1 MWAECF
7 RKLGNRSTPGKSEE
21 HRSESLEHYG
31 NYDNRAAASSMRH
44 SRRAW
49 ASTVDWAKLPSRLFH
64 LFNMAYT

>member
-1 MWAECF
+1 MWVECL
-7 RKLGNRSTPGKSEE
+7 RRLGDRNTPGKSEE
-21 HRSESLEHYG
+21 HRSKSSEHYG
-31 NYDNRAAASSMRH
+31 NYNMAAASSMRH

>member
-1 MWAECF
+1 MWVECL
-7 RKLGNRSTPGKSEE
+7 RRLGDRSTLGKSEE
-21 HRSESLEHYG
+21 HRSKSSEHYG
-31 NYDNRAAASSMRH
+31 NYNMAAASSMRH